1 MTSNTGHI
9 VLETVD
15 LTVGYFSG
23 NKKKTILD
31 RINLKLE
38 TGNLVCLLGENGV
51 GKSTLLKTIS
61 RVIPPLSGDVMVE
74 GAPLHRISQ
83 KTLAKKISLVLTG
96 NQKPGIL
103 KVRELV
109 ALGRYPHTGWGG
121 GLSREDHDKI
131 DWALNLTNINY
142 LADENVATLS
152 DGQMQK
158 VMIARALAQ
167 DSDIMILDEPTAF
180 LDVNNRLEIMHLL
193 KMLAWETKK
202 AILVS
207 THDLDSA
214 FHTADQLWLATCCL
228 PITTGCPE
236 DLIVGG
242 EIANLFDH
250 EAFIFDQWSGR
261 FKANFKSV
269 KHICLAGDDQ
279 YYLWTKN
286 GLERIGY
293 EVTNRDAPLKLS
305 ILRDHDLPIWSL
317 NFREKR
323 YDFNSIGALTRFL
336 RTYAAAY

>member
-1 MTSNTGHI
+1 MGYKAEDI
-9 VLETVD
+9 VLETHD
-15 LTVGYFSG
+15 LTVGYLTG

-38 TGNLVCLLGENGV
+38 KGNLVCLLGENGV

-61 RVIPPLSGDVMVE
+61 RIIAPLSGSITVGGE
-74 GAPLHRISQ
+74 ALQRISQ
-83 KTLAKKISLVLTG
+83 KALAKKISLVLTG

-109 ALGRYPHTGWGG
+109 ALGRYPYTGWGG
-121 GLSREDHDKI
+121 GLSGEDHDKI
-131 DWALNLTNINY
+131 DWALNLTHTAY
-142 LADENVATLS
+142 LAEESVATLS
-152 DGQMQK
+152 DGQLQK

-180 LDVNNRLEIMHLL
+180 LDVNNRLKIMHLL

-236 DLIVGG
+236 DLIVQG

-250 EAFIFDQWSGR
+250 EAFSFDHKSGR
-261 FKANFKSV
+261 FKANFKSI
-269 KHICLAGDDQ
+269 KQICLLGDDK
-279 YYLWTKN
+279 YHMWTKS

-293 EVTNRDAPLKLS
+293 EVVNGDAPLRLS
-305 ILRDHDLPIWSL
+305 INRDQNALLWVL
-317 NFREKR
+317 NFKEQRH
-323 YDFNSIGALTRFL
+323 DFNSIGELIWFL
-336 RTYAAAY
+336 RTHHPA

>member
-1 MTSNTGHI
+1 
-9 VLETVD
+9 
-15 LTVGYFSG
+15 
-23 NKKKTILD
+23 
-31 RINLKLE
+31 
-38 TGNLVCLLGENGV
+38 
-51 GKSTLLKTIS
+51 KSTLLKTIS
-61 RVIPPLSGDVMVE
+61 RIIGPLSGDIYVE
-74 GAPLHRISQ
+74 GIPLQRFSQ
-83 KTLAKKISLVLTG
+83 KALAKKVSLVLTG

-103 KVRELV
+103 KVHELV
-109 ALGRYPHTGWGG
+109 ALGRYPYTGWGG
-121 GLSREDHDKI
+121 GLSREDHEKI
-131 DWALNLTNINY
+131 DRALDLTNINH
-142 LADENVATLS
+142 LAEENVATLS

-214 FHTADQLWLATCCL
+214 FHTADKLWLATCCL

-236 DLIVGG
+236 DLVLQG

-250 EAFIFDQWSGR
+250 EAFTFDLWSGR

-269 KHICLAGDDQ
+269 RQISLRGEDK
-279 YYLWTKN
+279 YYVCTKN

-293 EVTNRDAPLKLS
+293 KVTNEDSPLKLS
-305 ILRDHDLPIWSL
+305 IKSDPKTPLWRLE
-317 NFREKR
+317 FREGQR
-323 YDFNSIGALTRFL
+323 DFNSIEELIMFL
-336 RTYAAAY
+336 RAHHPA

>member
-1 MTSNTGHI
+1 MTHENHHI

-15 LTVGYFSG
+15 LVVGYRSG
-23 NKKKTILD
+23 NKKKIILD

-38 TGNLVCLLGENGV
+38 KGNLVCLLGENGV

-61 RVIPPLSGDVMVE
+61 RIISPLSGDVYVE
-74 GAPLHRISQ
+74 GIPLQRFSQ
-83 KTLAKKISLVLTG
+83 KALAKKISLVLTG

-103 KVRELV
+103 KVHELV
-109 ALGRYPHTGWGG
+109 ALGRYPYTGWGG
-121 GLSREDHDKI
+121 GLSREDHEKV
-131 DWALNLTNINY
+131 DWALDLTNISH
-142 LADENVATLS
+142 LAGENVATLS

-214 FHTADQLWLATCCL
+214 FHTADKLWLATCCL

-236 DLIVGG
+236 DLVLQG

-250 EAFIFDQWSGR
+250 EAFTFDLWSGR
-261 FKANFKSV
+261 FKANFKSIRQISLRG
-269 KHICLAGDDQ
+269 KDK

-293 EVTNRDAPLKLS
+293 KVTSEDAPLKLS
-305 ILRDHDLPIWSL
+305 IESDSKTPQWRLDFGEGQR
-317 NFREKR
+317 
-323 YDFNSIGALTRFL
+323 DFNSIEELILFL
-336 RTYAAAY
+336 RTHNPA